1 MNDINFFSSF
11 LKLKQGQAK
20 KSRLL
25 WSAILGV
32 ILVVGLFYGFMG
44 YQILSLNKGIQ
55 AGNDYLNSSEVKI
68 KLPQARAEKEAT
80 LSLKKYDTETGKIL
94 QKIASSD
101 KVNSEFLDT
110 LQKAFPSPVILKD
123 LSLKETQ
130 LTLQGN
136 APLWTTTAE
145 LTHNL
150 EASGLFSRVQVSSIS
165 QNQDGATYV
174 FNILCDLKEVAAQ

>member
-11 LKLKQGQAK
+11 VKLKEGQAK
-20 KSRLL
+20 KSRLI
-25 WSAILGV
+25 WGAVLGV
-32 ILVVGLFYGFMG
+32 ILVVGLFYGFLG
-44 YQILSLNKGIQ
+44 FRILYLTKGIQ
-55 AGNDYLNSSEVKI
+55 AGNDYLNSSEVKT
-68 KLPQARAEKEAT
+68 KLSQVRAKKEAT
-80 LSLKKYDTETGKIL
+80 SSLKKYDTEIGKVL

-101 KVNSEFLDT
+101 KVSSEFLDT

-123 LSLKETQ
+123 LSLKGTQ

-165 QNQDGATYV
+165 QNADAGTYL
-174 FNILCDLKEVAAQ
+174 FNIFCDLKEVAAQ